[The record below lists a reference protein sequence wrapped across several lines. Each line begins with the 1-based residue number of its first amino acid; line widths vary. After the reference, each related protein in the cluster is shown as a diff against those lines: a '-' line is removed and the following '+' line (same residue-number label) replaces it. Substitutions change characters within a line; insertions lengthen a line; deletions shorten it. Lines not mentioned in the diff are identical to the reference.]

1 MRKNDLI
8 AKLQAIK
15 GNPEVLLWNG
25 LVSDYQHL
33 AEPTE
38 GDLVKVTEEHYL
50 EMCRLENAIDA
61 KDWNLQLSEKEVQ
74 ELKKIYRTFK
84 YEHNNYVTQED
95 VKAKRYR
102 KKMVLYISA
111 KPRGETSYGRACN
124 LYY

>member
-25 LVSDYQHL
+25 FVGDYQHL

-50 EMCRLENAIDA
+50 EMCRLQNAIDS

-102 KKMVLYISA
+102 KKMVLYITA
-111 KPRGETSYGRACN
+111 KPRGETSYGRGGN